1 MYSVRRGPRAK
12 TPMTFNIMLD
22 DIEHNGL
29 DNLIPRLDS
38 SRQNSYIQFETPPM
52 PSVDYTSKIK
62 AKTII
67 GKQGRENGEFV
78 WPVDVSINQFND
90 QILIADSGNHRVQIF
105 ESNGRYVKTFGKM
118 GNREGQLNTV
128 SGLFIDSMSNI
139 FVVDRL
145 NHRKI

>member
-1 MYSVRRGPRAK
+1 
-12 TPMTFNIMLD
+12 MLD
-22 DIEHNGL
+22 DTENNGL
-29 DNLIPRLDS
+29 EGLIPRMDS
-38 SRQNSYIQFETPPM
+38 SRQNSYIQFETPAM
-52 PSVDYTSKIK
+52 PSVDYASKSK

-78 WPVDVSINQFND
+78 WPVDVSINHFND

-105 ESNGRYVKTFGKM
+105 ESTGKYVKCFGKM

-145 NHRKI
+145 NHRKNSFFH